1 MRIYLPEVRL
11 KSGETADYKFEEDLS
26 DCFHDFSDGGTLKL
40 LVSVSCGGGMVVV
53 SGNLEVSAAAI
64 CSRCLESFAHLS
76 KTDFTEAF
84 TVVNEM
90 QVEATPDIIA
100 SETANMLTVTG
111 NYLYLDEYIRQ
122 LIILAQDYSPLCKVE
137 CRGICAGCGTDL
149 NKSTCRCSK
158 DQNLID
164 VRLLKLKELNID
176 N

>member
-1 MRIYLPEVRL
+1 
-11 KSGETADYKFEEDLS
+11 
-26 DCFHDFSDGGTLKL
+26 
-40 LVSVSCGGGMVVV
+40 
-53 SGNLEVSAAAI
+53 
-64 CSRCLESFAHLS
+64 
-76 KTDFTEAF
+76 F

-90 QVEATPDIIA
+90 QVEATTDIIA

-122 LIILAQDYSPLCKVE
+122 LIILAQDYSPLCKVA